1 MMRSLYS
8 GVSGLRNHQ
17 IRMDVLGN
25 NIANVNTYGF
35 KKSRVSFQDI
45 LSQTVSG
52 AAAPT
57 AEKGGVNP
65 KQVGLGMN
73 IASIDKIFTQGSLQ
87 TTGLNLD
94 LAIQGDGFFIL
105 ARGEEQ
111 FFTRSG
117 AFGLDKNGTVV
128 NPANGYRVQGWQ
140 AVKAGTAYVINT
152 TGDLEDIIIPI
163 GGKDPSKATETIR
176 YKSNL
181 DSETPLLPIGRAPT
195 TEELLQS
202 TVTTNIDAYDT
213 IVNVHRVTV
222 EFTRVQGEPNT
233 WLVSTSV
240 EGADRATQTLD
251 VGGPNVSNANSI
263 IMRFNTQGAP
273 ITIED
278 NPRVPGAPADIINEG
293 RLTALLNVTLP
304 ETGTTQIITIDLGTA
319 GEYDGI
325 TQFSAPSST
334 RAYEQDGYSLGYLE
348 AFTVDSSGVITGIY
362 TNGNKAPIAQIGLAS
377 FPNPQGLTVEGDNNF
392 RQTNN
397 SGLANIGSAE
407 TGGRGKITAGTLE
420 MSNVDLA
427 EQFTDMIVT
436 QRGFQANSRSIT
448 TSDQM
453 LQELLTLKR

>member
-45 LSQTVSG
+45 LSQTISG
-52 AAAPT
+52 AAAPI

-73 IASIDKIFTQGSLQ
+73 IASIDKVFTQGSLQ

-105 ARGEEQ
+105 SRGEEQ
-111 FFTRSG
+111 FFTRAG
-117 AFGLDKNGTVV
+117 GYGLDKNGTVV

-140 AVKAGTAYVINT
+140 AIKTEATYLINT

-163 GGKDPSKATETIR
+163 GGKDPAKATEIIR

-181 DSETPLLPIGRAPT
+181 DSETPLLPIGRAPSA
-195 TEELLQS
+195 EELLQS
-202 TVTTNIDAYDT
+202 TVSTNIDAYDS
-213 IVNVHRVTV
+213 IGNVHKVSV
-222 EFTRVQGEPNT
+222 EFTRIQGEPNT
-233 WLVSTSV
+233 WLLSAAA
-240 EGADRATQTLD
+240 EGAEEATQTLD
-251 VGGPNVSNANSI
+251 VQGPNVNNSNSI
-263 IMRFNTQGAP
+263 ILRFDNQGAP
-273 ITIED
+273 ISIEE
-278 NPRVPGAPADIINEG
+278 NPGVPGAPADIITEG
-293 RLTALLNVTLP
+293 SLSANLNVNFP
-304 ETGTTQIITIDLGTA
+304 ETGATQLITIDFGTS
-319 GEYDGI
+319 GDYDGL

-334 RAYEQDGYSLGYLE
+334 RAYEQDGYGLGYLE

-362 TNGNKAPIAQIGLAS
+362 TNGNKAPIAQIGLAT
-377 FPNPQGLTVEGDNNF
+377 FTNPQGLTVEGDNNF

-397 SGLANIGSAE
+397 SGLANIGTAE

>member
-17 IRMDVLGN
+17 VRMDVLGN

-73 IASIDKIFTQGSLQ
+73 IASIDKVFTQGSLQ

-94 LAIQGDGFFIL
+94 LALQGDGFFVEE
-105 ARGEEQ
+105 RGEEI
-111 FFTRSG
+111 FYTRAG
-117 AFGLDKNGTVV
+117 AFALDKNGTLV
-128 NPANGYRVQGWQ
+128 NPANGLRVKGWQ
-140 AVKAGTAYVINT
+140 AIEADGEYLVNVS
-152 TGDLEDIIIPI
+152 GDLEDIIVPV
-163 GGKDPSKATETIR
+163 GGKDPAQATSIVR
-176 YKSNL
+176 YRSNL
-181 DSETPLLPIGRAPT
+181 FSETPLLPLDRPPT
-195 TEELLQS
+195 AAEELNA
-202 TVTTNIDAYDT
+202 TVATNIDVYDSKGNIHVMT
-213 IVNVHRVTV
+213 I
-222 EFTRVQGEPNT
+222 EFTRLQEEKNA
-233 WLVSTSV
+233 WRASASV
-240 EGADRATQTLD
+240 EGADPEMLSFD
-251 VGGPNVSNANSI
+251 VAGPSLNDSNSVI
-263 IMRFNTQGAP
+263 VRFNNRGAPVSVNDNPTPQGAP
-273 ITIED
+273 SDT
-278 NPRVPGAPADIINEG
+278 VSEG
-293 RLTALLNVTLP
+293 RLVGTITLTLP
-304 ETGTTQIITIDLGTA
+304 EDGITQAIEIDLGTA
-319 GEYDGI
+319 GLYDGI
-325 TQFSAPSST
+325 TQFAAPSSAK
-334 RAYEQDGYSLGYLE
+334 AYEQDGYGMGYLE
-348 AFTVDSSGVITGIY
+348 SFTVDNSGVITGVY
-362 TNGNKAPIAQIGLAS
+362 TNGKKASIAQLAVAT
-377 FPNPQGLTVEGDNNF
+377 FTNPQGLSAEGDNTF

-397 SGLANIGSAE
+397 SGLANIGAAD
-407 TGGRGKITAGTLE
+407 TGGRGRVTAGALE

>member
-45 LSQTVSG
+45 LSQTISG

-94 LAIQGDGFFIL
+94 LAIQGEGFFVL
-105 ARGEEQ
+105 SKGEEQ
-111 FFTRSG
+111 FFTRAG
-117 AFGLDKNGTVV
+117 GFGLDKNGTVV
-128 NPANGYRVQGWQ
+128 NPANGLRVQGWQ
-140 AVKAGTAYVINT
+140 AVKAGTEYLINT
-152 TGDLEDIIIPI
+152 SGDMEDIIIPI
-163 GGKDPSKATETIR
+163 GGKDPAKATEIIR

-181 DSETPLLPIGRAPT
+181 NSETPLLPVGRAPT
-195 TEELLQS
+195 PEELLNS
-202 TVTTNIDAYDT
+202 TVVTNIDTYDSLG
-213 IVNVHRVTV
+213 NVRRVTV

-233 WLVSTSV
+233 WLVTASV
-240 EGADRATQTLD
+240 EGADPANLTFD
-251 VGGPNVSNANSI
+251 VGGQNTNDSNSI
-263 IMRFNTQGAP
+263 LMRFNNQGAP
-273 ITIED
+273 VSIED
-278 NPRVPGAPADIINEG
+278 SPVTPGAPLDTITDGQLA
-293 RLTALLNVTLP
+293 AALNVSFP
-304 ETGTTQIITIDLGTA
+304 AEGITQTINIDLGTT
-319 GEYDGI
+319 GSFHGI
-325 TQFSAPSST
+325 TQFAAPSST
-334 RAYEQDGYSLGYLE
+334 KAYEQDGYGMGYLQS
-348 AFTVDSSGVITGIY
+348 FTVDSSGIITGVY
-362 TNGNKAPIAQIGLAS
+362 TNGKKAPIAQVALATFINS
-377 FPNPQGLTVEGDNNF
+377 QGLTTAGDNTF
-392 RQTNN
+392 LQTNN

>member
-87 TTGLNLD
+87 TTGLSLD
-94 LAIQGDGFFIL
+94 LAIQGEGFFIL
-105 ARGEEQ
+105 KKGEEQ
-111 FFTRSG
+111 FFTRAG
-117 AFGLDKNGTVV
+117 GFGLDKNGTVV
-128 NPANGYRVQGWQ
+128 NPANGLRVQGWQ
-140 AVKAGTAYVINT
+140 AVKIGTTYTINT
-152 TGDLEDIIIPI
+152 TGTLEDIIIPI
-163 GGKDPSKATETIR
+163 GGKDPAKATEIIK

-181 DSETPLLPIGRAPT
+181 NSETPLLPVDRTPT
-195 TEELLQS
+195 AEELLNA
-202 TVTTNIDAYDT
+202 TVTTNIDAYDS
-213 IVNVHRVTV
+213 IGNVHRLTV
-222 EFTRVQGEPNT
+222 EFSRVRGEPNT
-233 WLVSTSV
+233 WLVTASA
-240 EGADRATQTLD
+240 EGADEATLTLD
-251 VGGPNVSNANSI
+251 AGGPNPNDSNSI
-263 IMRFNTQGAP
+263 IMRFNNLGAP
-273 ITIED
+273 ISIED
-278 NPRVPGAPADIINEG
+278 NPTIPGAPADIITEG
-293 RLTALLNVTLP
+293 SLACALNVTFP
-304 ETGTTQIITIDLGTA
+304 AEGTAQIITIDLGTA
-319 GEYDGI
+319 GGYDGI
-325 TQFSAPSST
+325 TQFAAPSST
-334 RAYEQDGYSLGYLE
+334 RAYEQDGYGLGYLE
-348 AFTVDSSGVITGIY
+348 NYTVDSSGVITGIY
-362 TNGNKAPIAQIGLAS
+362 TNGNKAPIAQVGLAT
-377 FPNPQGLTVEGDNNF
+377 FTNPQGLTAEGDNNF
-392 RQTNN
+392 RLTGN
-397 SGLANIGSAE
+397 SGLANIGTAE
-407 TGGRGKITAGTLE
+407 TGGRGKITAGALE

-436 QRGFQANSRSIT
+436 QRGFQANSRSII